1 MQPIRLPLRRA
12 AAALLAVAALAPA
25 VSAQNVRNLAG
36 FQANTLQANDD
47 MSSADAV
54 SLGFASPVNF
64 FGGTYGDVYVNNNG
78 NVTFGT
84 ELSTFTPFGLTTNTG
99 TPIIAA
105 FFADVDT
112 RGTTAIPRSNTDPQ
126 AYAGSGLVTYGTSTI
141 DGRSA
146 FGVNFFSDC
155 ASFTGIGS
163 AACSGLRGVGYYD
176 GRTDRTNIFQLILID
191 RSDVAAGAFD
201 IEFNYDQIQWET
213 GNASQGSGGLGG
225 NSARVGYSAGT
236 GAAGTFKELA
246 GSGVNGAFLD
256 GGANSLSQLGRL
268 QYQVRAGAVSEV
280 PPVVTATPEPAS
292 IALTATGLAGL
303 AAAARRRKRA
313 AA

>member
-1 MQPIRLPLRRA
+1 MQPTRFPLRRA

-25 VSAQNVRNLAG
+25 ASAQNVRNLAG

-54 SLGFASPVNF
+54 SLGFATPVNF

-78 NVTFGT
+78 NVTFGS

-112 RGTTAIPRSNTDPQ
+112 RGTTAISRSNTAPQ
-126 AYAGSGLVTYGTSTI
+126 AYAGSGLVTYGTSTV

-155 ASFTGIGS
+155 ASFTGAGS
-163 AACSGLRGVGYYD
+163 AACSGLRGVGYYNAH
-176 GRTDRTNIFQLILID
+176 TDLTNIFQLILID

-201 IEFNYDQIQWET
+201 IEFNYDLIQWET
-213 GNASQGSGGLGG
+213 GDASQGANGVGG

-236 GAAGTFKELA
+236 GVAGTYRELA
-246 GSGVNGAFLD
+246 GSGVNGAFLN
-256 GGANSLSQLGRL
+256 GGANSLAQLGRL

-280 PPVVTATPEPAS
+280 PPVTATPEPAS
-292 IALTATGLAGL
+292 MALTATGLAGV

-313 AA
+313 TA